1 MAGMDDV
8 VVFRPRRLR
17 VLTIVMS
24 IVLCALIVVGWYA
37 LPLHLRESFTLSQ
50 RLTLLAV
57 LAALELVMVA
67 IASSYVR
74 ADQTGLRLRNGLRSH
89 AVPWDQVHKVM
100 LRPGDPW
107 GLLLLKPADGSAFE
121 VDLDADKRQL
131 MGIQANDGDVSREA
145 IETLRRRHERAIHP
159 AR

>member
-131 MGIQANDGDVSREA
+131 MGIQANDGDASREA